1 MKKISLSEAAKYANI
16 SRTQARYWS
25 KLLNI
30 ELIKIDRTLFI
41 ISGSEK
47 LLEAMNK
54 NVKSGISPAL
64 SAKEVLS
71 LHTLPVI
78 AFS

>member
-16 SRTQARYWS
+16 SRTQARYWT
-25 KLLNI
+25 KLLKI

-41 ISGSEK
+41 AAGSEK
-47 LLEAMNK
+47 LLEAMN
-54 NVKSGISPAL
+54 NSVKSGISPAL

-71 LHTLPVI
+71 GSSLK
-78 AFS
+78 